1 MKNLQAFHFRER
13 TGENR
18 AEVMVLAVLVDQR
31 AIASTNIYCSGISW
45 PGVPVCPMRV
55 VGGTP
60 TVVSGTWEIQ
70 CNIWQ

>member
-1 MKNLQAFHFRER
+1 M
-13 TGENR
+13 
-18 AEVMVLAVLVDQR
+18 LAVLAVDQR
-31 AIASTNIYCSGISW
+31 AIASTNIYCGGISW